1 MSKESTYIPK
11 SGFSKWFD
19 QRLPLP
25 RMLHD
30 NINAFPTPRNLNY
43 WYTFGGILTFCLVTQ
58 IVTGI
63 VLAMHYT
70 ADAGLAFASVEHIM
84 RNVNYGWLIRYIHA
98 VGASMFFLA
107 VYVHIFRGLY
117 YGSYKAPREILWILG
132 VVIYLLMVIT
142 AFMGYVLPWGQMSF
156 WGATVITNLFSVIPV
171 VGTTITEWLWGG
183 FAVDNATLKR
193 FFSLHYLMPFMI
205 FGVVILHIWSLH
217 VTGNNNPVGVSVK
230 KKQDTVPFAPYYTV
244 KDAFSLVCFLIL
256 FAWFIF
262 FNPNILGHTDNYI
275 MADPLVTPAHIV
287 PEWYLLPF
295 YAILR
300 AIPSKL
306 GGVLVMGAAIA
317 ILFILPWLDTSKVRS
332 ATFRPLYKQ
341 FYWIFVVNCIAL
353 GYLGSQN
360 PEGLFL
366 VASRICTAYY
376 FIHFLL
382 VLPILGLVEKP
393 KPIPESITKAVLEK
407 MEIRSMKEKS
417 AEA

>member
-1 MSKESTYIPK
+1 MK
-11 SGFSKWFD
+11 SHLQSYPCPLQINFFWNLGF
-19 QRLPLP
+19 LLGVAI
-25 RMLHD
+25 ML
-30 NINAFPTPRNLNY
+30 
-43 WYTFGGILTFCLVTQ
+43 Q

-63 VLAMHYT
+63 FLALHYT
-70 ADAGLAFASVEHIM
+70 SDLNSAYFSVFFLIRE
-84 RNVNYGWLIRYIHA
+84 VYYGWCLRYFHSS
-98 VGASMFFLA
+98 GASFVFLFLFL
-107 VYVHIFRGLY
+107 HIGRAIF
-117 YGSYKAPREILWILG
+117 YGSNFYNPNTWFSGILLLF
-132 VVIYLLMVIT
+132 LLMAL

-230 KKQDTVPFAPYYTV
+230 EKQDTVPFAPYYTV

-393 KPIPESITKAVLEK
+393 KPIPDSITKAVLEK
-407 MEIRSMKEKS
+407 MEIRNMKEKS

>member
-230 KKQDTVPFAPYYTV
+230 EKQYTVPFAPYYTV

-407 MEIRSMKEKS
+407 MEIRNMKEKS

>member
-1 MSKESTYIPK
+1 MSKESTYIPRN
-11 SGFSKWFD
+11 GFAKWFD

-30 NINAFPTPRNLNY
+30 NISAFPTPRNLNY

-58 IVTGI
+58 ILTGI

-107 VYVHIFRGLY
+107 VYVHMFRGLY

-132 VVIYLLMVIT
+132 VIIYLLMVIT

-205 FGVVILHIWSLH
+205 FGVVILHIWALH
-217 VTGNNNPVGVSVK
+217 VTGNNNPVGISVK
-230 KKQDTVPFAPYYTV
+230 DKQDTVPFAPYYTV
-244 KDAFSLVCFLIL
+244 KDALSLVCFLIL
-256 FAWFIF
+256 FVWFIF

-317 ILFILPWLDTSKVRS
+317 VLFIVPWLDTSKVRS

-341 FYWIFVVNCIAL
+341 FYWIFLVNCVAL

-376 FIHFLL
+376 FIHFLI
-382 VLPILGLVEKP
+382 VMPVLGLVEKP
-393 KPIPESITKAVLEK
+393 RPIPESITKAVLEK
-407 MEIRSMKEKS
+407 LEIKNSKE
-417 AEA
+417 EAKA

>member
-1 MSKESTYIPK
+1 
-11 SGFSKWFD
+11 
-19 QRLPLP
+19 
-25 RMLHD
+25 
-30 NINAFPTPRNLNY
+30 
-43 WYTFGGILTFCLVTQ
+43 
-58 IVTGI
+58 
-63 VLAMHYT
+63 
-70 ADAGLAFASVEHIM
+70 
-84 RNVNYGWLIRYIHA
+84 
-98 VGASMFFLA
+98 
-107 VYVHIFRGLY
+107 
-117 YGSYKAPREILWILG
+117 
-132 VVIYLLMVIT
+132 VIT

-230 KKQDTVPFAPYYTV
+230 EKQDTVPFAPYYTV

-393 KPIPESITKAVLEK
+393 KPIPDSITKAVLEK
-407 MEIRSMKEKS
+407 MEIRNMKEKS

>member
-11 SGFSKWFD
+11 TGFSKWFD

-30 NINAFPTPRNLNY
+30 NINAFPTPRNLHY
-43 WYTFGGILTFCLVTQ
+43 WYTFGGILTFCLITQ

-117 YGSYKAPREILWILG
+117 YGSYKAPREMLWILG

-230 KKQDTVPFAPYYTV
+230 SKQDTVPFSPYYTV
-244 KDAFSLVCFLIL
+244 KDSVSLVIFIIF

-262 FNPNILGHTDNYI
+262 FNPNILGHSDNYI

-306 GGVLVMGAAIA
+306 GGVLVMGAAIG

-341 FYWIFVVNCIAL
+341 FYWIFLVNCIVL

-376 FIHFLL
+376 FIHFLVVFPL
-382 VLPILGLVEKP
+382 LGLIEKP
-393 KPIPESITKAVLEK
+393 KPLPESITKSVLER
-407 MEIRSMKEKS
+407 MEIKNMKQKS
-417 AEA
+417 VEA

>member
-11 SGFSKWFD
+11 TGFSKWFD

-43 WYTFGGILTFCLVTQ
+43 WYTFGGILTFCLITQ

-117 YGSYKAPREILWILG
+117 YGSYKAPREMLWILG

-230 KKQDTVPFAPYYTV
+230 SKQDTVPFSPYYTV
-244 KDAFSLVCFLIL
+244 KDSVSLVIFIIF

-262 FNPNILGHTDNYI
+262 FNPNILGHSDNYI

-306 GGVLVMGAAIA
+306 GGVLVMGAAIG

-341 FYWIFVVNCIAL
+341 FYWIFLVNCIVL

-376 FIHFLL
+376 FIHFLVVFPL
-382 VLPILGLVEKP
+382 LGLIEKP
-393 KPIPESITKAVLEK
+393 KPLPESITKSVLER
-407 MEIRSMKEKS
+407 MEIKNMKQKS
-417 AEA
+417 VEA

>member
-1 MSKESTYIPK
+1 
-11 SGFSKWFD
+11 
-19 QRLPLP
+19 
-25 RMLHD
+25 MLHD

-43 WYTFGGILTFCLVTQ
+43 WYTFGGILTFCLITQ

-117 YGSYKAPREILWILG
+117 YGSYKAPREMLWILG

-230 KKQDTVPFAPYYTV
+230 SKQDTVPFSPYYTV
-244 KDAFSLVCFLIL
+244 KDSVSLVIFIIF

-262 FNPNILGHTDNYI
+262 FNPNILGHSDNYI

-306 GGVLVMGAAIA
+306 GGVLVMGAAIG

-341 FYWIFVVNCIAL
+341 FYWIFLVNCIVL

-376 FIHFLL
+376 FIHFLVVFPL
-382 VLPILGLVEKP
+382 LGLIEKP
-393 KPIPESITKAVLEK
+393 KPLPESITKSVLERI
-407 MEIRSMKEKS
+407 EIKNMKQKS
-417 AEA
+417 VEA

>member
-1 MSKESTYIPK
+1 MK
-11 SGFSKWFD
+11 SHLQSYPC
-19 QRLPLP
+19 PLQ
-25 RMLHD
+25 
-30 NINAFPTPRNLNY
+30 INAFWNVGFLL
-43 WYTFGGILTFCLVTQ
+43 GIAIMLQ

-63 VLAMHYT
+63 FLALHYT
-70 ADAGLAFASVEHIM
+70 SDLNSAYFSIFFLIREVY
-84 RNVNYGWLIRYIHA
+84 YGWSLRYFHSN
-98 VGASMFFLA
+98 GASFVFLFLFL
-107 VYVHIFRGLY
+107 HIARAIF
-117 YGSYKAPREILWILG
+117 YGSYFYNPNTWFSGILLFF
-132 VVIYLLMVIT
+132 LLMAI

-230 KKQDTVPFAPYYTV
+230 EKQDTVPFAPYYTV

-407 MEIRSMKEKS
+407 MEIRNMKEKS

>member
-11 SGFSKWFD
+11 TGFSKWFD

-43 WYTFGGILTFCLVTQ
+43 WYTFGGILTFCLITQ

-117 YGSYKAPREILWILG
+117 YGSYKAPREMLWILG

-230 KKQDTVPFAPYYTV
+230 SKQDTVPFSPYYTV
-244 KDAFSLVCFLIL
+244 KDSVSLVIFIIF

-262 FNPNILGHTDNYI
+262 FNPNILGHSDNYI

-300 AIPSKL
+300 AIPSML
-306 GGVLVMGAAIA
+306 GGVLVMGAAIG

-341 FYWIFVVNCIAL
+341 FYWIFLVNCIVL

-376 FIHFLL
+376 FIHFLVVFPL
-382 VLPILGLVEKP
+382 LGLIEKP
-393 KPIPESITKAVLEK
+393 KPLPESITKSVLER
-407 MEIRSMKEKS
+407 MEIKNMKQKS
-417 AEA
+417 VEA

>member
-230 KKQDTVPFAPYYTV
+230 EKQDTVPFAPYYTV

-300 AIPSKL
+300 AIPTKL

-341 FYWIFVVNCIAL
+341 FYWIFAVNCVAL

-407 MEIRSMKEKS
+407 MEIKTMKEKT

>member
-1 MSKESTYIPK
+1 MSKESTYIPRN
-11 SGFSKWFD
+11 GFAKWFD

-30 NINAFPTPRNLNY
+30 NISAFPTPRNLNY

-230 KKQDTVPFAPYYTV
+230 DKQDTVPFAPYYTV
-244 KDAFSLVCFLIL
+244 KDALSLVCFLIL

-317 ILFILPWLDTSKVRS
+317 VLFIVPWLDTSKVRS

-341 FYWIFVVNCIAL
+341 FYWIFLVNCIAL

-376 FIHFLL
+376 FIHFLI
-382 VLPILGLVEKP
+382 VMPVLGLVEKP
-393 KPIPESITKAVLEK
+393 RPIPESITKAVLEK
-407 MEIRSMKEKS
+407 LEIKNSKE
-417 AEA
+417 EAKA

>member
-230 KKQDTVPFAPYYTV
+230 EKQDTVPFAPYYTV

-376 FIHFLL
+376 LSLIH
-382 VLPILGLVEKP
+382 I
-393 KPIPESITKAVLEK
+393 
-407 MEIRSMKEKS
+407 
-417 AEA
+417 